1 MQPDQFDTLAGLAL
15 LVLLPTAVLF
25 AASAIRVARSPWWT
39 WLVFL
44 GAVGGLLVWLH
55 GTDWSQYPEPAD
67 DEWGRYDFSQFVGLG
82 LGRLGV
88 GVNAT
93 VCALHGLRTHR
104 RRRRAVR
111 HVTVLEARLLTV
123 SSLALAAACAAPA
136 LWWTSG
142 AGLPPWPVPVAPAA
156 LGLAAAAVVAVRCSR
171 RGLGLDTPVWRVA
184 SAVVAVVFAVAVVS
198 GGSGGPD
205 ARLAPDVEAQ
215 PRPTSPS
222 TPDPWDDWPAAYG
235 PHPADTT
242 TLDAAAVQAGTR
254 ALLEDTVRWAGPL
267 DDLTSPTPAPA
278 PARVVE
284 LVPSACPDGGT
295 RWTGQL
301 LLPTVRPQDLAPR
314 VLAGWERAGY
324 TAADRAMGTDTRWPV
339 GPHAAVQ
346 RMQIGG
352 DGTGVHV
359 IAESFCVAG

>member
-1 MQPDQFDTLAGLAL
+1 MQPDRFDTLAGLAL

-25 AASAIRVARSPWWT
+25 AASAIRVARWPWWT

-44 GAVGGLLVWLH
+44 GAVGGLLVQLH
-55 GTDWSQYPEPAD
+55 LTHWGPYPTPAD
-67 DEWGRYDFSQFVGLG
+67 DEWGRYDSGQFVGIG
-82 LGRLGV
+82 FGRIGV
-88 GVNAT
+88 GVNAA

-104 RRRRAVR
+104 QRRRSVR

-123 SSLALAAACAAPA
+123 SSLALATACATPA

-142 AGLPPWPVPVAPAA
+142 AGLPPWPLPVALAG
-156 LGLAAAAVVAVRCSR
+156 LGLAAVVVAVVRCAR
-171 RGLGLDTPVWRVA
+171 RGLGPDVPVARLA
-184 SAVVAVVFAVAVVS
+184 SAIVAAMLAVAVAS

-205 ARLAPDVEAQ
+205 VTLAPDVDAQ
-215 PRPTSPS
+215 PRPTTPS
-222 TPDPWDDWPAAYG
+222 TPDPWADWPDAYG

-242 TLDAAAVQAGTR
+242 TLDAAAVQAGTQ

-278 PARVVE
+278 PAPVVE
-284 LVPSACPDGGT
+284 LVPSTCPDGGT
-295 RWTGQL
+295 RWTGAL

-324 TAADRAMGTDTRWPV
+324 TAADRAMGTDSRWPV
-339 GPHAAVQ
+339 GPDAAVQ

-359 IAESFCVAG
+359 TAESFCVVG